1 MALSKAVSL
10 MTDRGTFFS
19 QCDPGRSYGWELRIQ
34 RQRRIAQ
41 REGRG
46 AGIPRDLVR
55 VGIQDCVH
63 LYTKKFNS

>member
-1 MALSKAVSL
+1 M
-10 MTDRGTFFS
+10 GTEN
-19 QCDPGRSYGWELRIQ
+19 P

-55 VGIQDCVH
+55 VGIQDCVY